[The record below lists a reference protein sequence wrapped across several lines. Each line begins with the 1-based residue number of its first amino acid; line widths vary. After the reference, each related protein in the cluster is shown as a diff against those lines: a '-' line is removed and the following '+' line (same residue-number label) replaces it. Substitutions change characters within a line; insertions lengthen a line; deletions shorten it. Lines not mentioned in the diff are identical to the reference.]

1 MNYYNAK
8 QSLSAKGVFIGYL
21 EGYATFQL
29 ENDDIID
36 FEQVNVKILD
46 DYNLKNNHYKNKF
59 FEIYYTEIFD
69 DSDEEDFIVF
79 RLDDLKLLEL

>member
-1 MNYYNAK
+1 MNYYNDK
-8 QSLSAKGVFIGYL
+8 QSLSDKAIFIGYL

-36 FEQVNVKILD
+36 FDQINEKIFSAYD
-46 DYNLKNNHYKNKF
+46 LKEPDFKNRS

-69 DSDEEDFIVF
+69 DSEDDNYIIY
-79 RLDDLKLLEL
+79 RLEDLKLL